1 MEVEVSTSA
10 PPKQK
15 MKIERSSLDLL
26 FAFRALIALP
36 AHTQPSSSHA
46 HHHHSLPP
54 PPPPSPPPPPPHRVP
69 ATPLPAPSRVPAR
82 ASLPEP
88 LQSLE
93 RAIARPHQTSVSKCT
108 RECQPDARVAS
119 NTFIPTLVKCCSCTC
134 HTPSVSMS
142 DSSPT
147 YSFDTTHQDMIHD
160 AQVDYYGNHLATCS
174 SDRTIKIWKLAE
186 DNKPEE
192 IAVIKGHDGPVWQVA
207 WLHPR
212 FAAGGMQ
219 ILASCGFDGK
229 VCFWQQT
236 PSSQWEM
243 LYEYRHSASVNS
255 VSAAPHDLG
264 CHILSASADGTIS
277 MASYSE
283 LSVGQGG
290 RFSVQSKAGCAL

>member
-1 MEVEVSTSA
+1 
-10 PPKQK
+10 
-15 MKIERSSLDLL
+15 
-26 FAFRALIALP
+26 
-36 AHTQPSSSHA
+36 
-46 HHHHSLPP
+46 
-54 PPPPSPPPPPPHRVP
+54 
-69 ATPLPAPSRVPAR
+69 
-82 ASLPEP
+82 
-88 LQSLE
+88 
-93 RAIARPHQTSVSKCT
+93 
-108 RECQPDARVAS
+108 
-119 NTFIPTLVKCCSCTC
+119 
-134 HTPSVSMS
+134 MS

-283 LSVGQGG
+283 LSGGQGG
-290 RFSVQSKAGCAL
+290 KFSVQSKAGGALQHNNFPICVTVF